1 MSEITEKILKSGLID
16 KHTAKMME
24 NFGMLPEGSAE
35 KVGEVAKGQMAKM
48 AEELAEA
55 VEREHRI
62 RETALD
68 LDRLRWHV
76 SVTIK
81 AKGDLIIA
89 KDVAAVIDRMGRYYF
104 RPRDVDAAWFVPGR
118 MIVRCISDHGS
129 AGADKR
135 LRETIVE
142 SQPLYSG
149 DHIAAIQVATISADG

>member
-68 LDRLRWHV
+68 LDRPVVVGSLHNGRQGTPRRAVANRDARWNL
-76 SVTIK
+76 
-81 AKGDLIIA
+81 A
-89 KDVAAVIDRMGRYYF
+89 
-104 RPRDVDAAWFVPGR
+104 
-118 MIVRCISDHGS
+118 
-129 AGADKR
+129 
-135 LRETIVE
+135 
-142 SQPLYSG
+142 
-149 DHIAAIQVATISADG
+149 